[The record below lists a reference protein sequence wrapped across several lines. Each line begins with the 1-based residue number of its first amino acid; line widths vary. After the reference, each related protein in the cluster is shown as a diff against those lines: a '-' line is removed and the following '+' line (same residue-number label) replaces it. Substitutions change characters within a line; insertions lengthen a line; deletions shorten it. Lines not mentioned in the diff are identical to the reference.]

1 MTTNNLRRWTFTVT
15 SDLATPRAAVWD
27 RVATMAGVNDEL
39 APLARMTHP
48 RGAEALSLADV
59 PLGRPAFRSWVLL
72 FGVLPVE
79 YDDLTLVQVQPGRG
93 FREESPLLTQRLWIH
108 ERWIEDL
115 PGGCRLTDRLTFE
128 PRVALLGP
136 LQRVL
141 FRFVF
146 GHRHRRLRRRFGRLA
161 GDRL

>member
-1 MTTNNLRRWTFTVT
+1 MLSFTISST
-15 SDLATPRAAVWD
+15 LAAPRAAVWA

-48 RGAEALSLADV
+48 RDAAAQSLEHV

-79 YDDLTLVQVQPGRG
+79 YDDLTLVEVEPGRG

-108 ERWIEDL
+108 ERWIEDVA
-115 PGGCRLTDRLTFE
+115 GGCRLTDRLSFE
-128 PRVALLGP
+128 PRLAWLGP
-136 LQRVL
+136 LQRIV
-141 FRFVF
+141 FRFF
-146 GHRHRRLRRRFGRLA
+146 FAHRHRRLRKRFGPL
-161 GDRL
+161 G

>member
-1 MTTNNLRRWTFTVT
+1 MLTFTISST
-15 SDLATPRAAVWD
+15 LAAPRATVWA

-48 RGAEALSLADV
+48 REVAAQSLESV

-79 YDDLTLVQVQPGRG
+79 YDDLTLVKVEPGYG

-115 PGGCRLTDRLTFE
+115 AGGCRLTDRLTFE
-128 PRVALLGP
+128 PRLAPLGP
-136 LQRVL
+136 LQRIL
-141 FRFVF
+141 FRIFF
-146 GHRHRRLRRRFGRLA
+146 GHRHRRLRKRFGRLVA
-161 GDRL
+161 ES

>member
-1 MTTNNLRRWTFTVT
+1 MLSFTI
-15 SDLATPRAAVWD
+15 SSALAAPRDAVWA

-48 RGAEALSLADV
+48 REAAAQSLEQV
-59 PLGRPAFRSWVLL
+59 PLGQPAFRSWVLL

-79 YDDLTLVQVQPGRG
+79 YDDLTMVQIEPGRG

-108 ERWIEDL
+108 ERWLEDL

-128 PRVALLGP
+128 PRLALLGP
-136 LQRVL
+136 LQQIV
-141 FRFVF
+141 FRFFF
-146 GHRHRRLRRRFGRLA
+146 GHRHRRLRRRFGRL
-161 GDRL
+161 